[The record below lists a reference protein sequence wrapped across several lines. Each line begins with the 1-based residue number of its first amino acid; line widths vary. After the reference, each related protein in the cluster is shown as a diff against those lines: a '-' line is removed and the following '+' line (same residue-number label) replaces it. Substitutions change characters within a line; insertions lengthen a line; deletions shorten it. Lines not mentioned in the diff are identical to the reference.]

1 MIKNKEDVTNHIS
14 NKGRRSIF
22 QERAEPC
29 PLSSSIYYGGLED
42 MYIQSSSAQ
51 ISQSYP
57 NVSSFS

>member
-1 MIKNKEDVTNHIS
+1 MIKKKEDVTNHIS
-14 NKGRRSIF
+14 NKGRHSIF